1 VTISAS
7 GSNLTVQIEQFSLAQ
22 TLGCGQC
29 FRFDPVGDN
38 PDRWRGIANGR
49 VLEVSQTGNKLTFY
63 NMEQSEFE
71 AVWADY
77 FDLNTDYISI
87 HAALCADPT
96 LKTACDFCGGIR
108 IIRQD
113 PWEALCSFILSQNN
127 NIPRI
132 KGLVSRLCEQFG
144 DPIDGGF
151 DFPKPETLAALS
163 PEDLAPVRC
172 GFRDKY
178 IIDAAKKFASG
189 EINPAKIAALPLE
202 EARTELMAVKGVGPK
217 VADCALL
224 FGFYKLT
231 AFPTDV
237 WIKRA
242 MADLFSDGLPAC
254 AVPYA
259 GVAQQVLFHYY
270 RRAVPAH
277 NTRTKAC

>member
-1 VTISAS
+1 MISSAP
-7 GSNLTVQIEQFSLAQ
+7 GDFKIKTNCFSLAQ

-29 FRFDPVGDN
+29 FRFDSVNGDS
-38 PDRWRGIANGR
+38 DHWRGIANSR
-49 VLEVSQTGNKLTFY
+49 VLEISQNGDEVTFY
-63 NMEQSEFE
+63 NTDQTEYET
-71 AVWADY
+71 VWADY
-77 FDLNTDYISI
+77 FDLNTDYREIQT
-87 HAALCADPT
+87 ALCADPT
-96 LKTACDFCGGIR
+96 LKTACGFCGGIR
-108 IIRQD
+108 IMKQD

-151 DFPKPETLAALS
+151 DFPRPEKLASLS

-178 IIDAAKKFASG
+178 ILDAAKKFASG
-189 EINPAKIAALPLE
+189 EINPAKIACLSLK
-202 EARTELMAVKGVGPK
+202 EARNELMAINGVGPK

-237 WIKRA
+237 WVKRA
-242 MADLFSDGLPAC
+242 MADLFSDGLPSC
-254 AVPYA
+254 AHPYA
-259 GVAQQVLFHYY
+259 GIAQQIIFHYY
-270 RRAVPAH
+270 RSHA
-277 NTRTKAC
+277 